1 MSPVSAEMQ
10 ALLATPEEELLSRLG
25 QVRNDHP
32 VAAEILRV
40 LEFRRVRQQATAA
53 ATILQATEKQAAS
66 GDALVLAT
74 RGLVTATTRL
84 AWATWALAGMTVL
97 LVLAATA
104 QAYLM
109 FTGIVE

>member
-10 ALLATPEEELLSRLG
+10 ALLDTPEEELLSRLG

-32 VAAEILRV
+32 NAAEILRV
-40 LEFRRVRQQATAA
+40 LEFRRVRQQAHAA
-53 ATILQATEKQAAS
+53 AASLQATERQAAS

-74 RGLVTATTRL
+74 KGLVTATIRL
-84 AWATWALAGMTVL
+84 AWATWALAGMTIL
-97 LVLAATA
+97 LVLAAAA

-109 FTGIVE
+109 FTAAE

>member
-10 ALLATPEEELLSRLG
+10 ALLDTPEEELLSQVG
-25 QVRNDHP
+25 QARNDHP
-32 VAAEILRV
+32 VAVQILRV
-40 LEFRRVRQQATAA
+40 LDYRRVRQQANAA
-53 ATILQATEKQAAS
+53 AAILQATERQAAS

-84 AWATWALAGMTVL
+84 AWATWALAGMTIP
-97 LVLAATA
+97 LVLAAAA

-109 FTGIVE
+109 FTAAE

>member
-1 MSPVSAEMQ
+1 
-10 ALLATPEEELLSRLG
+10 
-25 QVRNDHP
+25 
-32 VAAEILRV
+32 V
-40 LEFRRVRQQATAA
+40 LDYRRVRQQANAA
-53 ATILQATEKQAAS
+53 AAILQATEKQAAS

-74 RGLVTATTRL
+74 KGLVQATTRL

-97 LVLAATA
+97 LVLAAAA

>member
-1 MSPVSAEMQ
+1 MGPVSAEMQ
-10 ALLATPEEELLSRLG
+10 TLLDTPEEELLSRLG

-40 LEFRRVRQQATAA
+40 LEFRRVRQQA
-53 ATILQATEKQAAS
+53 AS

-74 RGLVTATTRL
+74 KGLVTATIRL
-84 AWATWALAGMTVL
+84 AWATWALAGMTIL
-97 LVLAATA
+97 LVLAAAA

-109 FTGIVE
+109 FTAAE